1 MVLNRK
7 GMSMAI
13 QIFIVL
19 FVLLAVAMLVLRLV
33 TEQTEE
39 QMRLIGDEQRKA
51 EMKRMKSDCQ
61 SLCKCDSLL
70 TKASYCLN
78 LIDSQTYGEGKMDFT
93 NDGFADSYAE
103 PSETGGLF
111 GVCEDRI
118 YCSQINDQCK
128 CGNQNLTMKN
138 CFKII
143 CSLWQQ
149 EGADISTLMAKFFPP
164 PTCEMTEENMMSHWS
179 FTYLEEMTCES
190 A

>member
-51 EMKRMKSDCQ
+51 EMKRVKSDCQ
-61 SLCKCDSLL
+61 SECKCDSLRE
-70 TKASYCLN
+70 KASYCLT
-78 LIDSQTYGEGKMDFT
+78 LIESQTYGQGKMDFT
-93 NDGFADSYAE
+93 DSGFADEYAE
-103 PSETGGLF
+103 PAETAGLY
-111 GVCEDRI
+111 GLCEDRI
-118 YCSQINDQCK
+118 YCSQINEKCK
-128 CGNQNLTMKN
+128 CGNQELTMKN

-143 CSLWQQ
+143 CTLWEEQ
-149 EGADISTLMAKFFPP
+149 GADTQALMSKFFPA
-164 PTCEMTEENMMSHWS
+164 PTCDMTDEQMMHHWS
-179 FTYLEEMTCES
+179 FTYLEEMACEEV
-190 A
+190 